1 MLDAETKIILESF
14 QTSSK
19 VSSDNLAHIS
29 STYRQTLANDLIHL
43 IDKKLVSYEQTLTS
57 TKCLCRIV
65 VSSSLRRDIFSAL
78 HVSTTAGYMGE
89 YKTLYRIKLRYLWPQ
104 LRRDIKE

>member
-65 VSSSLRRDIFSAL
+65 VSSSLRRDIFFSPPCL
-78 HVSTTAGYMGE
+78 NNSRVYGGIQDPLS
-89 YKTLYRIKLRYLWPQ
+89 
-104 LRRDIKE
+104 D